1 MTTRFSR
8 LLALALLGLGSAST
22 AQAQV
27 VISQVYGGGGNSGA
41 TWKSDFIEL
50 HNTGTSAVDLSAYSV
65 QYASAAGTS
74 WQVTKLAGSIG
85 PGSYFLVKEADGS
98 GGTADLPSPDVSG
111 TIALSGTAGKV
122 ALSASQTTLS
132 GACPTGAADL
142 VGFGATASCYE
153 GSGATPAPSNT
164 LAVLRAGDGCTD
176 TNDNAAD
183 FSTGAPTPRNSA
195 TPASVCGATGT
206 PLLSIADA
214 SGDEGAG
221 PLTITITL
229 TQPAPAGG
237 ITVDWSTADGTANA
251 GSDYVADSGSVTL
264 AEGQTSTT
272 INVTLIDDD
281 LTESDETFTVTLTN
295 LVGEALLGS
304 AKATGTIVNDDISL
318 TAIHDIQGSGISSPM
333 AGSLVYTTG
342 VVTAVKNAGFWLQAP
357 DAEADNNPAT
367 SEGIYVYTG
376 SAPPAAAA
384 VGNRV
389 RVSGTVQEYV
399 PSADPYQRP
408 LTELSGG
415 ITVALLASGQPL
427 PAAIPLDASM
437 LTADGGLDQLERF
450 EGMRVTVPSLRVV
463 APTGG
468 FTNEA
473 NATGTSDGLFYAVI
487 GDTARPFREAGIEAP
502 TPVSGEVPQW
512 DGNPE
517 LLTIDSD
524 SIGGSSTALDVST
537 GAVITGMTG
546 PLDYSYRH
554 YVLVRDPTVAIGTT
568 AGATPTPARA
578 ATSDEFTVAGYNM
591 ERFFDTTADGNSAPT
606 LTAAAFAMRLSKA
619 SVAIRDYLNLPD
631 ILAVVEME
639 NLSTLQQVANKVNAD
654 AVAAGATDP
663 QYVPYLQEGN
673 DVGGIDVGFLV
684 KTASVGASVARV
696 EVSGVTQHGK
706 DTVWTEPAGGT
717 SLLNDRPPLALDAV
731 VHWADGRSFPI
742 TVIAVH
748 QRSLNGAETLDAA
761 GERVRAKRQ
770 AQAVFL
776 ANLIQGMQEENPER
790 RITVLG
796 DFNAFQFNDGYVDAM
811 NTVIGTPTPDA
822 QTVVTGDGADL
833 VNPDLTNLGELLP
846 AGQNYSYTYGGSAQT
861 LDHVLVND
869 ALVLATTA
877 FGMDHARINADFPE
891 VARNDATSPARLSD
905 HDPVVAYFELAPK
918 ADLAVTASASTGSVT
933 AGQALAYTATVR
945 NNGPETASAPGVGFS
960 IAGELPDMAVTA
972 SAGWSCDTAQVA
984 DGMTSVAC
992 NTASLDNAGSASFT
1006 IGATSTATQSGSNA
1020 TLAVAATSQTFD
1032 PDSTNNQAVASIE
1045 VATPPTAD
1053 IAVSIDGPDSIRALQ
1068 LLTRYVVTVS
1078 NAGQPAEKPVVVIGG
1093 NTVNILSLINPP
1105 PGWSCS
1111 RQGNLRDMQF
1121 RCTGNKAMANG
1132 AKASFPVWI
1141 STGAVRRGGTVIVQ
1155 ASVSTSSSEADTG
1168 NNSARFTTLVK

>member
-1 MTTRFSR
+1 MTTPLSR
-8 LLALALLGLGSAST
+8 LLALAFIGLGSASA

-50 HNTGTSAVDLSAYSV
+50 HNTGTSAVDLSTYSV

-74 WQVTKLAGSIG
+74 WQVTPLSGSIG
-85 PGSYFLVKEADGS
+85 PGAYFLVKQADGS
-98 GGTADLPSPDVSG
+98 GGTADLPAADVSG

-122 ALSASQTTLS
+122 ALSASQSALS
-132 GACPTGAADL
+132 GTCPSGMADL
-142 VGFGATASCYE
+142 VGFGSTASCYE
-153 GSGATPAPSNT
+153 GSAPTAAPSNT
-164 LAVLRAGDGCTD
+164 LAVLRAGEGCTD

-183 FSTGAPTPRNSA
+183 FGTGAPSPRNHA
-195 TPASVCGATGT
+195 TPASVCGASGT
-206 PLLSIADA
+206 PLLSITDA
-214 SGDEGAG
+214 TGDEGAG
-221 PLTITITL
+221 PLTFAVTL

-237 ITVDWSTADGTANA
+237 ITVHWKTADGTATA
-251 GSDYVADSGSVTL
+251 GSDYAAASGTATL
-264 AEGQTSTT
+264 AQGQTGTT
-272 INVTLIDDD
+272 VTVALIDDS
-281 LTESDETFTVTLTN
+281 LTEPDETFTVALTD
-295 LVGEALLGS
+295 LAGAALLGH
-304 AKATGTIVNDDISL
+304 ATATGTIVNDDISL
-318 TAIHDIQGSGISSPM
+318 TAIHDIQGPGVESPVKG
-333 AGSLVYTTG
+333 ALVYTTG
-342 VVTAVKNAGFWLQAP
+342 IVTAVKNAGFWLQTP
-357 DAEADNNPAT
+357 DAQVDDNPAT
-367 SEGIYVYTG
+367 SEGVYVYTG
-376 SAPPAAAA
+376 IAPPAAAA

-408 LTELSGG
+408 LTELSGA

-437 LTADGGLDQLERF
+437 LTANGGLDQLERF
-450 EGMRVTVPSLRVV
+450 EGMRVTVPRLRVV

-468 FTNEA
+468 FTNETS
-473 NATGTSDGLFYAVI
+473 ATGTSDGQFYAVI
-487 GDTARPFREAGIEAP
+487 GDTARPFREPGIEAP
-502 TPVSGEVPQW
+502 TPVSGKVPQW

-524 SIGGSSTALDVST
+524 SIGGAGTALDLST
-537 GAVITGMTG
+537 GAVVTGMTG

-568 AGATPTPARA
+568 AGIAPTPARTA
-578 ATSDEFTVAGYNM
+578 SGDEFTVAGYNM

-619 SVAIRDYLNLPD
+619 SLAIRDYLNLPD

-654 AVAAGATDP
+654 AVAAGAADP

-684 KTASVGASVARV
+684 KTATVGASVARV
-696 EVSGVTQHGK
+696 EVSGVTQSGK

-776 ANLIQGMQEENPER
+776 AGLIQDMQEKDPQR
-790 RITVLG
+790 RIAVLG

-811 NTVIGTPTPDA
+811 NTVIGTPTADA
-822 QTVVTGDGADL
+822 QTVVAGDGADL
-833 VNPDLTNLGELLP
+833 VDPDLTNLGELLP
-846 AGQNYSYTYGGSAQT
+846 AGQNYSYTYAGSAQT

-869 ALVLATTA
+869 ALVLATTG

-891 VARNDATSPARLSD
+891 VARNDAASPARLSD
-905 HDPVVAYFELAPK
+905 HDPVVAYFALAPK
-918 ADLAVTASASTGSVT
+918 ADLAVSASADAARVS
-933 AGQALAYTATVR
+933 AGQPLAYSATLR
-945 NNGPETASAPGVGFS
+945 NAGPDPARAPGIGFS
-960 IAGELPDMAVTA
+960 IAGQLPDMAVTA
-972 SAGWSCDTAQVA
+972 STGWSCDTAQVA

-992 NTASLDNAGSASFT
+992 NSATLDNAGSASFAVR
-1006 IGATSTATQSGSNA
+1006 ATAVATQSGGSA

-1032 PDSTNNQAVASIE
+1032 PDSANNQAQASTE
-1045 VATPPTAD
+1045 VAAARTAD
-1053 IAVSIDGPDSIRALQ
+1053 MTVAIDGPASIRAYQ
-1068 LLTRYVVTVS
+1068 LLTRYVVTVG
-1078 NAGQPAEKPVVVIGG
+1078 NAGQPASKPSVVIGG
-1093 NTVNILSLINPP
+1093 STMNALSLIDPP
-1105 PGWSCS
+1105 PGWRCI
-1111 RQGNLRDMQF
+1111 RQGSLRNLQF
-1121 RCTGNKAMANG
+1121 RCTGDRALAKG
-1132 AKASFPVWI
+1132 GKASFPVWVT
-1141 STGAVRRGGTVIVQ
+1141 TGTARRGQTLTVE
-1155 ASVSTSSSEADTG
+1155 AAVSTASAESDTG
-1168 NNSARFTTLVK
+1168 NNGTRFSTLVK